1 MEEFV
6 QTSREWM
13 MENDITR
20 LSMNDRKEAD
30 SYAENVVWWTNV
42 FCLPL
47 IAFVGL
53 TCNTLNM
60 LILTN
65 NASTKRMPSSI
76 VVAFNIERY
85 ICVCHPLYSH
95 RLCTNRSSRLA
106 IAICFAIS
114 LMCSLQWPICY
125 SIKECWHSTLG
136 HSFYIV
142 QLNENPTIQI
152 YYRFMDYFSLVGF
165 NMLPVIALLL
175 LNTKLVITLRKV
187 IDEDVAR

>member
-30 SYAENVVWWTNV
+30 SVCDMLIAAEAMPNLYAENVVWWTNV

-65 NASTKRMPSSI
+65 NASTKRMPSSNLLFALALCDSCFLI
-76 VVAFNIERY
+76 FATIEVTPASISSLITSPLFNHLY
-85 ICVCHPLYSH
+85 IHFVLYI
-95 RLCTNRSSRLA
+95 RT
-106 IAICFAIS
+106 IA
-114 LMCSLQWPICY
+114 
-125 SIKECWHSTLG
+125 ST
-136 HSFYIV
+136 FYKTSV
-142 QLNENPTIQI
+142 
-152 YYRFMDYFSLVGF
+152 
-165 NMLPVIALLL
+165 
-175 LNTKLVITLRKV
+175 
-187 IDEDVAR
+187 